1 MDNRLFLIIAVLLG
15 LLGSVLVGDWQG
27 IGHDPCS
34 SANIIGTFNTS
45 TNGRLEDNDYSQSG
59 MFSAESALNSGG
71 DSIYP
76 LPLSDEISSSTNSS
90 LRNWW
95 VESCE
100 ALSSSS
106 HQCFW
111 NPKSR
116 ITGEFCNTC
125 HTACY
130 SEQKSLNFYQFSL
143 GMSLIAV
150 CAAIGFVFISVVI
163 SGYGTLKQ
171 QVNLFMFSLFLQL
184 YYEHNINNIQNNNN
198 YFSIFLTGDTIEF
211 CYWVRCLRTSNI
223 SSLV

>member
-1 MDNRLFLIIAVLLG
+1 MI
-15 LLGSVLVGDWQG
+15 GDWQG

-34 SANIIGTFNTS
+34 SANIIGPFNAS
-45 TNGRLEDNDYSQSG
+45 TNGSGLEDNDYSLSG
-59 MFSAESALNSGG
+59 MFSADSALNSGG

-76 LPLSDEISSSTNSS
+76 LPISDEISSSSNSS
-90 LRNWW
+90 LHNWW

-130 SEQKSLNFYQFSL
+130 SELKSFNLYQFSFGVL
-143 GMSLIAV
+143 LV
-150 CAAIGFVFISVVI
+150 CLASALGFVFISAITSAYTPIDHQVSFEHFDMYKI
-163 SGYGTLKQ
+163 KYGNFLK
-171 QVNLFMFSLFLQL
+171 N
-184 YYEHNINNIQNNNN
+184 
-198 YFSIFLTGDTIEF
+198 
-211 CYWVRCLRTSNI
+211 
-223 SSLV
+223 

>member
-1 MDNRLFLIIAVLLG
+1 MDNRLFLIFAVLLG

-34 SANIIGTFNTS
+34 SANIIGPFNTS
-45 TNGRLEDNDYSQSG
+45 TNGSRLEDNDHSQSG
-59 MFSAESALNSGG
+59 MFSADSTLSSGG
-71 DSIYP
+71 DSIYL
-76 LPLSDEISSSTNSS
+76 LPLSDEISSSSNSS
-90 LRNWW
+90 LDNWW

-143 GMSLIAV
+143 GMSLISV
-150 CAAIGFVFISVVI
+150 SAILGYLFVTIVI
-163 SGYGTLKQ
+163 SGYGTLEQ
-171 QVNLFMFSLFLQL
+171 QVCLFLL
-184 YYEHNINNIQNNNN
+184 
-198 YFSIFLTGDTIEF
+198 FLFLTAI
-211 CYWVRCLRTSNI
+211 V
-223 SSLV
+223 

>member
-1 MDNRLFLIIAVLLG
+1 MFYALRLATKLVKVNDRLLLG
-15 LLGSVLVGDWQG
+15 VTFILGLVGVILIGDWQG

-34 SANIIGTFNTS
+34 SANIIGPFNTS
-45 TNGRLEDNDYSQSG
+45 TNDSGLEDNDYSQSG

-76 LPLSDEISSSTNSS
+76 LPLSDEISSSSNSS
-90 LRNWW
+90 LHSWW

-130 SEQKSLNFYQFSL
+130 SEQKSLNFYQFSAGVL
-143 GMSLIAV
+143 LV
-150 CAAIGFVFISVVI
+150 CLASAMGFIFISAI
-163 SGYGTLKQ
+163 TSSYTQ
-171 QVNLFMFSLFLQL
+171 IDHQV
-184 YYEHNINNIQNNNN
+184 
-198 YFSIFLTGDTIEF
+198 
-211 CYWVRCLRTSNI
+211 
-223 SSLV
+223 SS